1 MLSFVSAPPPRL
13 LSSYRFCCCWSDLL
27 LIRPACPSHHQP
39 FRSCK
44 QTHTNL
50 REAFLPVTMLLGNGS
65 ISNKFNGS
73 IGRRSR
79 GAAFGED
86 DRWTAATRSEQEV
99 LQPPLMLSC

>member
-1 MLSFVSAPPPRL
+1 
-13 LSSYRFCCCWSDLL
+13 
-27 LIRPACPSHHQP
+27 
-39 FRSCK
+39 
-44 QTHTNL
+44 
-50 REAFLPVTMLLGNGS
+50 VTMLLGNGS